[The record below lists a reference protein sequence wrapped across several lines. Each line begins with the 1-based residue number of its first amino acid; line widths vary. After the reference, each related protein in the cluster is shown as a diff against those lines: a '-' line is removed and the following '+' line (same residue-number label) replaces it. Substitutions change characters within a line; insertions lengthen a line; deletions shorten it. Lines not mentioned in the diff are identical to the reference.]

1 MQTYENLICGLSERK
16 ICEQS
21 GFLWPPVPHNLP
33 PKFSFQDFFKTILC
47 FAKTFGL
54 FPDTRPHLIYNPKKE
69 SLLGNSSKDCLK
81 MPLYGFVSFLLMQS
95 LSGISV
101 SWPRVEHAIAQ
112 WASVSIVAFTYILLL
127 FGCMLAHC
135 LVCFAHLPVTGF
147 PLTQHGFSPSK
158 QRANHEDHVCLCVCQ
173 GRHLSFSDAK
183 ASPSTYPCQSVSGSL
198 IVADWRSLSH
208 LPSLPA
214 C

>member
-1 MQTYENLICGLSERK
+1 MW
-16 ICEQS
+16 
-21 GFLWPPVPHNLP
+21 WPPIPHDLP

-69 SLLGNSSKDCLK
+69 SLLGKSSKDCLK

-112 WASVSIVAFTYILLL
+112 WASVSIVVFTYILLL
-127 FGCMLAHC
+127 FGCMRFAFFFAF
-135 LVCFAHLPVTGF
+135 CFLMNA
-147 PLTQHGFSPSK
+147 
-158 QRANHEDHVCLCVCQ
+158 
-173 GRHLSFSDAK
+173 
-183 ASPSTYPCQSVSGSL
+183 GS
-198 IVADWRSLSH
+198 
-208 LPSLPA
+208 LPSLLCPSP
-214 C
+214 CHWFLSHSTRILTLETESKSRRSCVSVCVSGKTSLLFRCESIS